1 MEQKGDWDGTKAPWG
16 CLWMKMW
23 ECNVQAL
30 VACEQRAIVI
40 HQTANE
46 FDGTTGKHMGLGNAQ
61 RAELGS

>member
-1 MEQKGDWDGTKAPWG
+1 
-16 CLWMKMW
+16 MKMW